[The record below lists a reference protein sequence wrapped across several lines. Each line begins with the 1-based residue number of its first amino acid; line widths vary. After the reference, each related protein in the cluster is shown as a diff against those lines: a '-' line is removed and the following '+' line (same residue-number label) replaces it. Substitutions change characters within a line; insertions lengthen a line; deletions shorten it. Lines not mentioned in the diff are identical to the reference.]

1 MNEVE
6 TEFLQS
12 QRFKALVW
20 WKYIDNIFIV
30 WTHNEENL
38 CLFRKDLNN
47 FKSNLKFIFES
58 HRNSVNFLDLIV
70 KLNNNELTTSAYI
83 KPTYRRQ
90 CLYYKGHHIR
100 NILNSQFFYSQT
112 LRASRDVHLKKIL

>member
-1 MNEVE
+1 MFPTCVTLFPARPYMNEVE

-12 QRFKALVW
+12 QRFKALVC
-20 WKYIDNIFIV
+20 WKYIDNMFII

-47 FKSNLKFIFES
+47 FKSNLKFIF
-58 HRNSVNFLDLIV
+58 DLNV

-83 KPTYRRQ
+83 KPTYRHQ

-100 NILNSQFFYSQT
+100 NILNS
-112 LRASRDVHLKKIL
+112 